1 MLHPNLL
8 SQKHL
13 FFTDLEQDIPI
24 TDIVRKLY
32 ITHKSSLPPADLV
45 SFLRLSPW
53 NFYVEYAAPHYQVQ
67 RWREVRRLSV
77 KDILVCPHCFKD
89 ILHQKKKTEEFLAAQ
104 KSGLKTLDLFA
115 GCGSFSLAMKNIAGV
130 NTTHAIEIS
139 PSAAQTLKYI

>member
-32 ITHKSSLPPADLV
+32 ITHKSSLPPADLA
-45 SFLRLSPW
+45 SFLQLSPW
-53 NFYVEYAAPHYQVQ
+53 NFYVEYAAPHYKVQ

-77 KDILVCPHCFKD
+77 EDILVCRHCFKD